1 MFQTSLGELRGND
14 ASKRSIRL
22 GKETDHY
29 LYLENLLRSIIQ
41 KLSSILFRL
50 KLNSGKVNTVR
61 KPLLTEVVNVS
72 T

>member
-1 MFQTSLGELRGND
+1 MFQTSLDELRGDD

-22 GKETDHY
+22 VKENDHY

-41 KLSSILFRL
+41 KLSSILFNP

-61 KPLLTEVVNVS
+61 KPRLTEVVNVS
-72 T
+72 K

>member
-61 KPLLTEVVNVS
+61 TPLLTEVVNVS
-72 T
+72 K